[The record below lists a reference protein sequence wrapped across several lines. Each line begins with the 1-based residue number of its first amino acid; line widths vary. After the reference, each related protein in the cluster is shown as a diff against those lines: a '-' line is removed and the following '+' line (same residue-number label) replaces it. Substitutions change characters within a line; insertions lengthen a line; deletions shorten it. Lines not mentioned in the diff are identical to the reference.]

1 MMQLSVPD
9 RLRGRAM
16 GAWVFAIGSAPLGH
30 LAMGALAA
38 SVGVGTAL
46 GINGAALLL
55 IGALVT
61 ITAPGLR
68 KL

>member
-1 MMQLSVPD
+1 
-9 RLRGRAM
+9 
-16 GAWVFAIGSAPLGH
+16 
-30 LAMGALAA
+30 MGALAA